1 MPEEEKEL
9 IAALKVIQKVC
20 SKYQDYS
27 DCEAECPL
35 TNQYGCIF
43 ARDVEQPEDWQLDG
57 CDPLKYCF

>member
-9 IAALKVIQKVC
+9 IAALKTIQKVC
-20 SKYQDYS
+20 SEYQSS

-43 ARDVEQPEDWQLDG
+43 ARDVEQPDCWQLAGD
-57 CDPLKYCF
+57 DPLRYCF